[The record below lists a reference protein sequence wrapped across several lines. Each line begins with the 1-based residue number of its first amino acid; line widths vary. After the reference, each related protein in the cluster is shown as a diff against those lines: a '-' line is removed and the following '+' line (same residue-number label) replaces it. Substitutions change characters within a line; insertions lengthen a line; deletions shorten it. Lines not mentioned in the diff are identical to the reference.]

1 MIERRHAGFAGY
13 LLLARVK
20 PAPPRPDG
28 ATVLVFDGSLRVLL
42 HPVPGGDLVLET
54 RIADLEADSEL
65 AGRTMVRVMS
75 LAAGRGMAAPQSVV
89 LDTGGRNLVLQRRV
103 AADASA
109 DEFEDA
115 LGNFLDDAAAWLAC
129 LAPAF
134 SRSPT

>member
-13 LLLARVK
+13 LLRARVK

-54 RIADLEADSEL
+54 RVAEL
-65 AGRTMVRVMS
+65 APDREQAGRAMVRAMS
-75 LAAGRGMAAPQSVV
+75 LAAGRGMAAAQSVV
-89 LDTGGRNLVLQRRV
+89 LDAAGRSLVLQRRV
-103 AADASA
+103 TADASA
-109 DEFEDA
+109 EEFEDA

-134 SRSPT
+134 FRSPT